1 MLRRN
6 TGWGVNPAMRRRRVD
21 RAQQI
26 GPLRTIIRDVVG
38 SDGLVYQQLECTHR
52 VLLLATDYTLGTEA
66 RRRCWL
72 CGLMGLDRVASTANQ
87 ACV

>member
-1 MLRRN
+1 
-6 TGWGVNPAMRRRRVD
+6 MRRRRVD
-21 RAQQI
+21 RVQQV

-72 CGLMGLDRVASTANQ
+72 CAATGFQGALTPSR
-87 ACV
+87 